1 MWHRCSSLPISL
13 LLSLA
18 AIPAAAQVEL
28 TFHGGLHMGGAGAA
42 RHAREQPSRASAPSR
57 AGAASRLLGEATT
70 AGARVAVCLSE
81 RWQLDGGV
89 AWSRNS
95 NWEGAVSRPLPSF
108 EAQTFFLSSTVQG
121 LLTPPGSR
129 IGVVAGAG
137 PALIFQRGHG
147 ASAIHQ
153 TNLGGMVSVG
163 GVMRLDHRFSVR
175 IDAQQYLF
183 SRAFDDSYT
192 PHLGTAPAPEHA
204 SRLRHDFVLLAGFS
218 WRSD

>member
-28 TFHGGLHMGGAGAA
+28 TFHGGLHMGGAGGA
-42 RHAREQPSRASAPSR
+42 RSALEQPTRT
-57 AGAASRLLGEATT
+57 AGPSRLLGEATT
-70 AGARVAVCLSE
+70 AGTRLGVDLSD

-89 AWSRNS
+89 AWSRSS
-95 NWEGAVSRPLPSF
+95 NWEGAVSRTLPSF
-108 EAQTFFLSSTVQG
+108 EAQTLFLSSTVQG
-121 LLTPPGSR
+121 WLTQPGSR

-137 PALIFQRGHG
+137 PALIFQRGDG
-147 ASAIHQ
+147 TSPTQQ
-153 TNLGGMVSVG
+153 TNLGGMVSFG

-183 SRAFDDSYT
+183 SSTFDDSYT

-204 SRLRHDFVLLAGFS
+204 SRLRHDFVVLAGFS

>member
-13 LLSLA
+13 LLSLM

-28 TFHGGLHMGGAGAA
+28 TLHGGIHTGGAGGA
-42 RHAREQPSRASAPSR
+42 RQGLESPKRAT
-57 AGAASRLLGEATT
+57 GHSRLLGEATT
-70 AGARVAVCLSE
+70 AGARLGVCLSE

-95 NWEGAVSRPLPSF
+95 NWEGAVGRTLPSF
-108 EAQTFFLSSTVQG
+108 EAQALFLSSTVQG
-121 LLTPPGSR
+121 WLTQPDSR
-129 IGVVAGAG
+129 FGVVAGAG
-137 PALIFQRGHG
+137 PALILQRGHG
-147 ASAIHQ
+147 SSSAQQ
-153 TNLGGMVSVG
+153 TNLGGLVSVG

-183 SRAFDDSYT
+183 SSALVDSYT
-192 PHLGTAPAPEHA
+192 PHLGTAPAPGRS

-218 WRSD
+218 WLSD

>member
-13 LLSLA
+13 LLSLT

-28 TFHGGLHMGGAGAA
+28 TVHGGLHMGGVGAT
-42 RHAREQPSRASAPSR
+42 RHALEPPTRAA
-57 AGAASRLLGEATT
+57 AGHSRLLGEATT
-70 AGARVAVCLSE
+70 AGARLGICLSD

-89 AWSRNS
+89 AWSRSS
-95 NWEGAVSRPLPSF
+95 NWDGAVSRTLPSF
-108 EAQTFFLSSTVQG
+108 EAQTLFLSSTVQG
-121 LLTPPGSR
+121 WLTQPWAR
-129 IGVVAGAG
+129 LGVVAGAG
-137 PALIFQRGHG
+137 PAMIIQRGHG
-147 ASAIHQ
+147 TSTTRQ
-153 TNLGGMVSVG
+153 TNLGGMVTLG

>member
-28 TFHGGLHMGGAGAA
+28 TFHGGLHLGGAGGV
-42 RHAREQPSRASAPSR
+42 RSGLEQPTRSAGPR
-57 AGAASRLLGEATT
+57 RLLGEATT
-70 AGARVAVCLSE
+70 AGARLGVGLSE

-89 AWSRNS
+89 AWSRSS
-95 NWEGAVSRPLPSF
+95 NWEGAVSRALPSF
-108 EAQTFFLSSTVQG
+108 QAQTLFVSSTVQG
-121 LLTPPGSR
+121 WLTQPGSR
-129 IGVVAGAG
+129 LGVVAGAG
-137 PALIFQRGHG
+137 PALIFQRDDGT
-147 ASAIHQ
+147 SAFQQ
-153 TNLGGMVSVG
+153 TNLGGLVSFG

-183 SRAFDDSYT
+183 SSTFDDSYT

-204 SRLRHDFVLLAGFS
+204 SRLRHDFVVLAGFS

>member
-28 TFHGGLHMGGAGAA
+28 TFHGGLHMGGAGGGRYALD
-42 RHAREQPSRASAPSR
+42 QPTRV
-57 AGAASRLLGEATT
+57 AGHSRLLGEATT
-70 AGARVAVCLSE
+70 AGARLGIGLSE

-89 AWSRNS
+89 AWSRSS
-95 NWEGAVSRPLPSF
+95 NWEGAVSRVLPSF
-108 EAQTFFLSSTVQG
+108 EAQTLFLSSTVQG
-121 LLTPPGSR
+121 WLTQPGSR
-129 IGVVAGAG
+129 FGVVAGVG
-137 PALIFQRGHG
+137 PALIIQRGDG
-147 ASAIHQ
+147 TSAFQQ
-153 TNLGGMVSVG
+153 TNLGGLASFG

-183 SRAFDDSYT
+183 SSTFDGSYT

-204 SRLRHDFVLLAGFS
+204 SRLRHDFVVLAGFS